1 MLMSMDSRVVAGL
14 TLLAGTLLLPATQA
28 GPTLEAQERSI
39 LSKEVAVGRAEAAL
53 GLEFRDGE
61 RLDIELRESSVFID
75 GDVVGAYSPGDALDE
90 AFRALLGRAVALDDG
105 PLTEMLV
112 EWSPPADLPEDRQL
126 LAGRID
132 RSLETALTAE
142 EAVEEAAEATAP
154 DQGAPERIRV
164 EGGNEGRLI
173 AALLSQANRLGLL
186 DEALAQVDEV
196 EIHVGDDVM
205 VEAGR
210 TVEGALLVV
219 EADARIAGTVTGDV
233 IVVDGTL
240 ELLDG
245 GSVEG
250 DVRLADGEFV
260 QAGGSLSGEVRRLT
274 DEDRVT
280 FGADDA
286 PADLR
291 DRIRDEL
298 REEVRNEVRRSVDVD
313 SGFDLG
319 SGILAPFRG
328 VFRALGGILE
338 TLVGVLLTGLIG
350 VGLVAFAPGN
360 LDTVAQT
367 ARRSPGRAWMVGM
380 AGTFLLLP
388 VYVLGIVALA
398 ISIVG
403 IPVLLAWVPL
413 FPLAV
418 MAAAVLGYV
427 AVARNVG
434 EWLAESDFRFTDWIR
449 PSNAVY
455 TVFGGL
461 LGLSAFFLVSEALHI
476 LPFSGFFRGLL
487 TFAGVVATLGAGL
500 VGFGSVLL
508 TRAGRRPEVYP
519 MDPEEAWR
527 QAVDPDLE
535 SELDLGDDPSSH
547 AGAGSEGVYRD

>member
-1 MLMSMDSRVVAGL
+1 MLMSMDSRVATGL
-14 TLLAGTLLLPATQA
+14 TLLVGTLLLPAVDA
-28 GPTLEAQERSI
+28 GPTLDAQERTV

-75 GDVVGAYSPGDALDE
+75 GEVVGAYSPGDALDE

-112 EWSPPADLPEDRQL
+112 DWSPPTDLPEDRQL

-142 EAVEEAAEATAP
+142 EAAEATAE

-164 EGGNEGRLI
+164 ESGDEGRLI

-196 EIHVGDDVM
+196 EIHVGEDVT

-210 TVEGALLVV
+210 TVDGALLVV
-219 EADARIAGTVTGDV
+219 DADVRIAGTVTGDV

-240 ELLDG
+240 ELLEG

-260 QAGGSLSGEVRRLT
+260 QAGGSFSGEVRRLT
-274 DEDRVT
+274 DDDRVT
-280 FGADDA
+280 LGADDA
-286 PADLR
+286 PSDLR

-298 REEVRNEVRRSVDVD
+298 REEIRNEVRRSVDVD

-328 VFRALGGILE
+328 VFRAVGGILE
-338 TLVGVLLTGLIG
+338 TLVGVLLMGLIG

-367 ARRSPGRAWMVGM
+367 ARRSPGRAWMVGT
-380 AGTFLLLP
+380 AGAFLLLP

-418 MAAAVLGYV
+418 VAAAILGYV

-461 LGLSAFFLVSEALHI
+461 LGLGAFFLASAALHI
-476 LPFSGFFRGLL
+476 IPFSGFFRGLL
-487 TFAGVVATLGAGL
+487 SFAGVLATLGAGL

-535 SELDLGDDPSSH
+535 SELDLGDDSSSH
-547 AGAGSEGVYRD
+547 AGTGSAGGYRG